1 MFVQVL
7 QGTCHDA
14 AGAQRMMDRWV
25 EDLAPGAKGWLGTTA
40 GVTPNDELIAIAR
53 FESEAAARANSDRPE
68 QGAWWSELAKYVG
81 DDFTARDCRTAELW
95 MGGGSDDA
103 GFVQV
108 MQFDVLD
115 RDLAQA
121 ASQQMAKMSP
131 EDMGRTDVLGGTF
144 AWHSDDDGVTQ
155 VVYFTSEEE
164 ARRGEQ
170 QGGAEQRD
178 ADMPD
183 FAKAF
188 SPPRY
193 LDLSDPWLASP

>member
-14 AGAQRMMDRWV
+14 AGARRMLERWV
-25 EDLAPGAKGWLGTTA
+25 EDLAPGADGWLGTTA
-40 GVTPNDELIAIAR
+40 GVTQNDELIAVVR
-53 FESEAAARANSDRPE
+53 FDSEDAARANSDRAE
-68 QGAWWSELAKYVG
+68 QGAWWSE
-81 DDFTARDCRTAELW
+81 FTKHLDEDITVHDCRIAELW

-115 RDLAQA
+115 RELAQA
-121 ASQQMAKMSP
+121 ISQQMAKMRP

-170 QGGAEQRD
+170 QSGAEQRD

-188 SPPRY
+188 SQPRY
-193 LDLSDPWLASP
+193 LDLSDPWLFRP